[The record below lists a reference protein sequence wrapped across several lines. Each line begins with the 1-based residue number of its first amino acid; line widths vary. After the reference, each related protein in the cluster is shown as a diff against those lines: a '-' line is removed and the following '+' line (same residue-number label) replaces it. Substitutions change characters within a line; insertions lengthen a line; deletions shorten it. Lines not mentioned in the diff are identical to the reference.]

1 MPYART
7 FPRRRRAWGRRY
19 SRRNG
24 RTFRRRGRSRGLV
37 LLAGVA
43 LILIVIAL
51 ANSH

>member
-24 RTFRRRGRSRGLV
+24 RNFRRRSRSRDLV
-37 LLAGVA
+37 ILAGIAIV
-43 LILIVIAL
+43 LILIAL